1 MSKRKHVEDQ
11 GEQGLNTWEN
21 TLLKELEEFAKTYLP
36 LYRISE
42 GENKLTIYMDTLE
55 QVRTRYGEGLRVKV
69 KTPNGVEYGLLLR
82 RGSRLYR
89 SFLRYLASI
98 KDAEGKIPDTLK
110 VVIIKRGSGI
120 SVEYEIRN
128 WIEPK

>member
-1 MSKRKHVEDQ
+1 VSKRKHVEEQ
-11 GEQGLNTWEN
+11 GEQDLNTWEE
-21 TLLKELEEFAKTYLP
+21 TLLRELEEFTKTYLP

-42 GENKLTIYMDTLE
+42 GENKLTIYMDTLQ
-55 QVRTRYGEGLRVKV
+55 QVRTRFGEGLRVKV
-69 KTPNGVEYGLLLR
+69 KTSNGVEYSLLLR

-110 VVIIKRGSGI
+110 VIIIKRGSGMN
-120 SVEYEIRN
+120 VEYEIRS